1 MQKTLVWRSQKEE
14 KTFVRGC
21 AEKHGER
28 ILVIGQP
35 YSRIGDEALKNNI
48 PDQRSEAWKTASER
62 LAEKVSPDV
71 QGSNSKIREN
81 KSYKKQSFFRLCKP
95 EKF

>member
-1 MQKTLVWRSQKEE
+1 MQKTLVWRSQKERE

-48 PDQRSEAWKTASER
+48 RIRKLRQRDWQR
-62 LAEKVSPDV
+62 KVRRMYKA
-71 QGSNSKIREN
+71 SNSKIREN

>member
-1 MQKTLVWRSQKEE
+1 MQKTLVWRSQKERE

-35 YSRIGDEALKNNI
+35 SL
-48 PDQRSEAWKTASER
+48 TAESGTR
-62 LAEKVSPDV
+62 H
-71 QGSNSKIREN
+71 
-81 KSYKKQSFFRLCKP
+81 
-95 EKF
+95 

>member
-1 MQKTLVWRSQKEE
+1 MQKTLVWRSQKERE

-48 PDQRSEAWKTASER
+48 R
-62 LAEKVSPDV
+62 
-71 QGSNSKIREN
+71 IRE
-81 KSYKKQSFFRLCKP
+81 
-95 EKF
+95 

>member
-1 MQKTLVWRSQKEE
+1 MQKTLVWRSQKERE

-48 PDQRSEAWKTASER
+48 RRSEPGKLRQRDWQRKFRRMYKA
-62 LAEKVSPDV
+62 
-71 QGSNSKIREN
+71 SNSKIREN